1 MHLITGGPKYIK
13 QILIETN
20 EENDNSTITVNFNI
34 LLTLMDKLSKQ
45 KIYQKINKILMTQY
59 SWI

>member
-13 QILIETN
+13 QILTETN
-20 EENDNSTITVNFNI
+20 EENNNRTITVNFNI

-45 KIYQKINKILMTQY
+45 KINNRSNNQ
-59 SWI
+59 

>member
-34 LLTLMDKLSKQ
+34 LLTLMDKLSKE
-45 KIYQKINKILMTQY
+45 KIYQKINKILMT
-59 SWI
+59 

>member
-45 KIYQKINKILMTQY
+45 KIYQKINKILMTQ
-59 SWI
+59 